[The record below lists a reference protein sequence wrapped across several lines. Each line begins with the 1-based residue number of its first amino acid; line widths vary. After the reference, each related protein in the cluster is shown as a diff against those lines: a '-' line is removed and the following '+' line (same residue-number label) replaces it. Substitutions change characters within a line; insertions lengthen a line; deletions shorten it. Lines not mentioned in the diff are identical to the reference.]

1 MYPVLFSIGR
11 VYFYSYGLCISL
23 AFGLGALVVYRAA
36 HKSGLKI
43 TPEKMIFYAF
53 FILIF
58 AMIGARIY
66 YVVFSLDKFKWT
78 LYHILAFWKGGFGFY
93 GGLLLGLGIGLYL
106 IYKNDPQN
114 IYKWLDSGILGIT
127 IGISIGRIG
136 CFLNGCCY
144 GIPTTLPWGV
154 TFTNP
159 ASSAFPLGVSLHPT
173 QIYESLIALLIF
185 GILILLY
192 KLNLKLFSG
201 FLFLLGIILYA
212 IGRFLI
218 EYLRGDSLYLGNF
231 RIAQVI
237 SIIIIAVGGYILIR
251 KVRIKLVKKI

>member
-1 MYPVLFSIGR
+1 
-11 VYFYSYGLCISL
+11 
-23 AFGLGALVVYRAA
+23 
-36 HKSGLKI
+36 
-43 TPEKMIFYAF
+43 
-53 FILIF
+53 
-58 AMIGARIY
+58 
-66 YVVFSLDKFKWT
+66 
-78 LYHILAFWKGGFGFY
+78 
-93 GGLLLGLGIGLYL
+93 
-106 IYKNDPQN
+106 
-114 IYKWLDSGILGIT
+114 
-127 IGISIGRIG
+127 
-136 CFLNGCCY
+136 
-144 GIPTTLPWGV
+144 
-154 TFTNP
+154 
-159 ASSAFPLGVSLHPT
+159 
-173 QIYESLIALLIF
+173 LLIF